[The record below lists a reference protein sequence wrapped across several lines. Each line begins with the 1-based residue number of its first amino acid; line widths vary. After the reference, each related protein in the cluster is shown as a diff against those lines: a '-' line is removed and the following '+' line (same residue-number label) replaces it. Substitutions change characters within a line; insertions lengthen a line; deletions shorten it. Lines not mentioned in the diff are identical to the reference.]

1 MAKTVNELFDELLKN
16 VQEAANAADFKDFPE
31 SIKRLEAFKQ
41 EADQLIASF
50 EMSISIKQ
58 KGIGDLL
65 ASGIESLGLSQR
77 ALNVLKQNGIVT
89 VADLL
94 RLDLYTIITM
104 KNMGVKTE
112 TEILEVLHDHHLQ
125 FELLKRE
132 VVVLL
137 D

>member
-1 MAKTVNELFDELLKN
+1 MARTVNELFDELLKN
-16 VQEAANAADFKDFPE
+16 VQEAANAADLKDFPG
-31 SIKRLEAFKQ
+31 SIKRLETFKQ